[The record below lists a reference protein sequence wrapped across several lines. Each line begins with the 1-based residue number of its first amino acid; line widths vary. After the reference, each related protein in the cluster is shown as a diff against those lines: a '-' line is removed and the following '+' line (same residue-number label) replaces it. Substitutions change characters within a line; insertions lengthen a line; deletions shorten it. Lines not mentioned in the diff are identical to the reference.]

1 MTGLNIV
8 EQDFYTHGSYASQL
22 AANYRVI
29 CDLMLRLSARFC
41 QFDVLAPNM
50 SPATGGV
57 VVYGILHQLP
67 KHSSAGWMS
76 RSGAAESGE

>member
-1 MTGLNIV
+1 MTGLDIV
-8 EQDFYTHGSYASQL
+8 EQDFYAHGSCASQL

-41 QFDVLAPNM
+41 QFDVLAPNT

-57 VVYGILHQLP
+57 VVYGIRHQLP

-76 RSGAAESGE
+76 RKLFI

>member
-1 MTGLNIV
+1 MTGLDIV

-41 QFDVLAPNM
+41 QFDVLAPNT
-50 SPATGGV
+50 SPLPAALLFTAYATSCRN
-57 VVYGILHQLP
+57 IHPQ
-67 KHSSAGWMS
+67 AG
-76 RSGAAESGE
+76 